1 VEKQA
6 ATVTMLLDWICSIFA
21 LIINLSLSLANGL
34 KFSKTL
40 VLNIRGSTKL
50 NDGVEG
56 IDTSDPYNK
65 L

>member
-1 VEKQA
+1 
-6 ATVTMLLDWICSIFA
+6 MFLDWIYNIFA

-34 KFSKTL
+34 KSSETL
-40 VLNIRGSTKL
+40 GLNIRGIGL
-50 NDGVEG
+50 VELDDGVEG